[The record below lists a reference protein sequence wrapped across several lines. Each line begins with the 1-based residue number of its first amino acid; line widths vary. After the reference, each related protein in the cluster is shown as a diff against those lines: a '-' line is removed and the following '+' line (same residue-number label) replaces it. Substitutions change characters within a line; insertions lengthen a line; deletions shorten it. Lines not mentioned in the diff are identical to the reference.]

1 MGGAANIIR
10 PLGEFRNCG
19 SQLLLAERK
28 IKPKRDI

>member
-19 SQLLLAERK
+19 SQLLLAE
-28 IKPKRDI
+28 